1 MASIAFIFGSTFGA
15 FGGLLGWLVFGM
27 SGLAALSL
35 YFGLALALPMLCIAL
50 SLITA
55 PLRSSPSEDSAPAR
69 GPIAA

>member
-27 SGLAALSL
+27 SGLGALTL
-35 YFGLALALPMLCIAL
+35 YIGLGLAVPVLCIVV
-50 SLITA
+50 SLIAASLRGHTA
-55 PLRSSPSEDSAPAR
+55 KDKAPSR